1 LRRGYCASS
10 GGLLIRRNRR
20 LIVQLL
26 SLAFLFAQ
34 LGMAVHASTHLRDS
48 HGAPAQACGQCA
60 SFAPLQNMAG
70 GGATVILPATVCHD
84 HVVAIQAISLAPRGT
99 AASFRSRAPPA
110 SS

>member
-1 LRRGYCASS
+1 
-10 GGLLIRRNRR
+10 
-20 LIVQLL
+20 
-26 SLAFLFAQ
+26 
-34 LGMAVHASTHLRDS
+34 MAVHASSHLRDT
-48 HGAPAQACGQCA
+48 HGAPTPACAQCA

-70 GGATVILPATVCHD
+70 GSATIILPATVCHN